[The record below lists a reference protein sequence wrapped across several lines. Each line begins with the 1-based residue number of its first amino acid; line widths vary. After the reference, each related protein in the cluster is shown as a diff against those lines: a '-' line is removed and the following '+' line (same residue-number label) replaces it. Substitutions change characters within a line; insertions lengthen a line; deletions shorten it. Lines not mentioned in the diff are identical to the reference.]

1 MAQSNGRRDVRR
13 PKAKERKFELSRKE
27 KTIEHIQAQVVA
39 VQKGEGDTSFK
50 IKELLK
56 LKMPLEV
63 AKILHIPAKQV
74 YEVIE
79 AMPEDKAKEVKTA
92 FANNRLN
99 ITSNIKALK
108 GIGKSSGQAIKLIE
122 KKVNGGLV
130 IELAQ
135 VYFAMGEYDRAI
147 KVMNLVLHDD
157 RVPQSIKS
165 KVSEE
170 KSNIDMEIKAIKIRE
185 AYKKFKDKPSYDYLC
200 KEYNVRT
207 GFLLNILGMEPRNK

>member
-1 MAQSNGRRDVRR
+1 MTNKKGKRTIKR
-13 PKAKERKFELSRKE
+13 PESKKFELHRKE
-27 KTIEHIQAQVVA
+27 KTLAHIEEQVTTIL
-39 VQKGEGDTSFK
+39 KSKENRSYK
-50 IKELLK
+50 IRELLK

-79 AMPEDKAKEVKTA
+79 AMPEDKAQEVKTA

-99 ITSNIKALK
+99 IASNIKALK

-147 KVMNLVLHDD
+147 RVMNLVIYDD

-170 KSNIDMEIKAIKIRE
+170 KSNIDMEVKAIKIRE

-200 KEYNVRT
+200 KAYNVRT
-207 GFLLNILGMEPRNK
+207 GFLVNILGMEPRNK